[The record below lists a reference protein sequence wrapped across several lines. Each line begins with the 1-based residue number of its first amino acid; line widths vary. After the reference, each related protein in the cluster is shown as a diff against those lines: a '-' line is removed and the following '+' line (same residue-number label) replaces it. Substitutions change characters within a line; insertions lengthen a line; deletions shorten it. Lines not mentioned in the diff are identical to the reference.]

1 MLCKFIKIIRNFF
14 KTLSFKETL
23 EITIPSLVVGIVF
36 FFSKNSISQ
45 DNISDF
51 ISEIND
57 STLTVMSLLVAF
69 GLGVVTLIYSSSSK
83 SIENA
88 KKLYI
93 DGKTNI
99 NNIPIN
105 YYQLLL
111 IRIYY
116 SLLLQIIMVLL
127 SLLIKIFFYSTT
139 SLWLVWFEII
149 ILIHAILVEIKVII
163 SMYHLMWKD

>member
-88 KKLYI
+88 KKI
-93 DGKTNI
+93 
-99 NNIPIN
+99 
-105 YYQLLL
+105 
-111 IRIYY
+111 IY
-116 SLLLQIIMVLL
+116 
-127 SLLIKIFFYSTT
+127 
-139 SLWLVWFEII
+139 WW
-149 ILIHAILVEIKVII
+149 
-163 SMYHLMWKD
+163 